1 MRQYMFSAGI
11 WKRVALVAAA
21 VAMLG
26 CGGKSKDKGLE
37 SPGDSPGDEPAVSD
51 GADAGTAEAA
61 PVEPEVPEAPKAPVT
76 FVLRN
81 DGTDDLLFSID
92 KGWQPLLFA
101 FTGKPPKA
109 KAIIMFPKANS
120 ASCEAPDEE
129 RCPVAPPAPEKAK
142 DVIAAE
148 KREIVAAGQTLEV
161 PWDAAAFAYEK
172 TKVGKKKCECYRAAP
187 AEPATYSVR
196 ACGLR
201 KVGDKT
207 KVQCADG
214 EMTLPSPD
222 GAPMTV
228 ELSFPALAAPP
239 AKPAKK

>member
-1 MRQYMFSAGI
+1 MTKRLMLLAALAG
-11 WKRVALVAAA
+11 AQLV
-21 VAMLG
+21 G
-26 CGGKSKDKGLE
+26 CGGKTKGGGE
-37 SPGDSPGDEPAVSD
+37 GPGDEHGSPGDLETPAAAV
-51 GADAGTAEAA
+51 DAGVEA
-61 PVEPEVPEAPKAPVT
+61 PVEPAVPEAPKAPVT
-76 FVLRN
+76 FILKN

-109 KAIIMFPKANS
+109 KAIIMFPKAFT

-129 RCPVAPPAPEKAK
+129 RCPEEPPPPEKVK

-148 KREIVAAGQTLEV
+148 KRETVAAGQTLEV
-161 PWDAAAFAYEK
+161 PWDAAAFTYEK
-172 TKVGKKKCECYRAAP
+172 TKVGKKKCECYRSAPAAP
-187 AEPATYSVR
+187 ETYSVR

-214 EMTLPSPD
+214 QMTLPSPD

-228 ELSFPALAAPP
+228 ELSFPAPP
-239 AKPAKK
+239 AETPKKHAK